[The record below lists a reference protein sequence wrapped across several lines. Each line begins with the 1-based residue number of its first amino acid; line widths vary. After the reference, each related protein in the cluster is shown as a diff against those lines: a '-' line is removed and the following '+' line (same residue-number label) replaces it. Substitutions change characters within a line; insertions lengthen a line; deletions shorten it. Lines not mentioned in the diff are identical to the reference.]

1 MRDGG
6 KGGVV
11 RGRRSKHNQVYW
23 AGTEAYYGFGLGA
36 ASYLRA
42 SRFSRPKKMKDYEA
56 FVAEFASSKRGLP
69 VDPRMPEQSMTE
81 QLLDVVMLRLR
92 LADGLDLDWLGEQFG
107 E

>member
-1 MRDGG
+1 M
-6 KGGVV
+6 V

-23 AGTEAYYGFGLGA
+23 TGTEAYYGFGLGA

-42 SRFSRPKKMKDYEA
+42 SRFSRPKKMKEYEA
-56 FVAEFASSKRGLP
+56 FVTDFASSGTGLP
-69 VDPRMPEQSMTE
+69 VDPHMPEQSTIE